1 MKSATPFLMFQGQ
14 ANEAIEQY
22 KKWFP
27 DLEVVSLAYMDNSQQ
42 VAMAVLHLKGLK
54 LLVNDSV
61 IQHEFTFTPS
71 TSVFIECDSEEEINR
86 FVAQMLEGG
95 QALMPLNH
103 YGFSKQFAWIQ
114 DRFGMSW
121 QLSYD

>member
-1 MKSATPFLMFQGQ
+1 
-14 ANEAIEQY
+14 
-22 KKWFP
+22 
-27 DLEVVSLAYMDNSQQ
+27 
-42 VAMAVLHLKGLK
+42 
-54 LLVNDSV
+54 
-61 IQHEFTFTPS
+61 
-71 TSVFIECDSEEEINR
+71 
-86 FVAQMLEGG
+86 QMLEGG

>member
-22 KKWFP
+22 KQWFP

-42 VAMAVLHLKGLK
+42 VAMAFLHLKGLK
-54 LLVNDSV
+54 LLVNDSA